1 MRYLPDGTIIDMMLN
16 PLGVPSR
23 MNVGQIF
30 ECLLGLAAETL
41 NVRFK
46 IVPFDEMYGAE
57 ASRALVHKKLIEASV
72 NKPWF
77 FSDQHPGK
85 MILRDGRTSQF
96 FENPITI
103 GFSYMLKL
111 IHRVANKRH
120 VRSSGPYSL
129 VIQQQLD
136 GRSNQSGQRF
146 G

>member
-1 MRYLPDGTIIDMMLN
+1 
-16 PLGVPSR
+16 

-30 ECLLGLAAETL
+30 EYLLGLAVETL
-41 NVRFK
+41 HVCFK

-57 ASRALVHKKLIEASV
+57 AYPALVNKKLKTTSGS
-72 NKPWF
+72 KLWL
-77 FSDQHPGK
+77 FSDQHSTT

-136 GRSNQSGQRF
+136 GLSNQSGQRF